1 MNISCKDNENFEF
14 DRRVN
19 HGCGFNFELSS
30 DEIYQISYIDY
41 FGEVKEQ
48 FYTMCPRCGYIIPID
63 KEMIDDYEIRI
74 ARLKSTNDK
83 DLFLKNNI
91 LSEYQNVTERGKIK
105 KKIM

>member
-19 HGCGFNFELSS
+19 HGCGFDFELCS
-30 DEIYQISYIDY
+30 DEIYQISYINC
-41 FGEVKEQ
+41 FGEDKEE
-48 FYTMCPRCGYIIPID
+48 FYTMCPRCGYIIPLDTNIL
-63 KEMIDDYEIRI
+63 EDYEINL
-74 ARLKSTNDK
+74 ARRKSLEDN

-105 KKIM
+105 KKVL